1 MLNQSILV
9 GRLTKDPEIRETAD
23 GKQVSTI
30 TLAVARNFKSQE
42 TGEYEADFLRC
53 TLWEGMAQ
61 NTVQYCKKGSTI
73 AVKARPASTARTGV
87 TPAKMSNA
95 VTIPQNATTLPT
107 DKSIPP
113 EMMTSVNPKA

>member
-1 MLNQSILV
+1 MEGGRMLNQSILV

-30 TLAVARNFKSQE
+30 TIAVARNFKSQE
-42 TGEYEADFLRC
+42 TGEYESDFLRC

-73 AVKARPASTARTGV
+73 AVKARLATKRFVYDDEKYFEYPEIIAEKISFIST
-87 TPAKMSNA
+87 
-95 VTIPQNATTLPT
+95 
-107 DKSIPP
+107 
-113 EMMTSVNPKA
+113 